1 MSFLAALNA
10 GVRGGL
16 TPASQLTASK
26 EFNKFLT
33 ENTLAYDSES
43 ALAWLM
49 LEACDVALGDDAS
62 VPRVADDEDEL
73 CARAVPANGAP
84 AGAAGAIWTGGDG
97 APAALMEGIPVSSFD
112 QLVDDAPKAIYWLL
126 DLVACHQVKPLK
138 ATNVA
143 NFFRMNSRVAV
154 NGREIMKVLDY
165 AAVSLPRV
173 MDDAALFE
181 LLSQNQFMTYHT
193 AYSSSAKLAEEMLDS
208 APAITNVF
216 FTAATRTTITNSAM
230 NPHNREM
237 NSLIPQQV
245 LLATYAYLEAFNKL
259 PENWFQGEKAKQSLP
274 ASKFNIYKAIF
285 RRVREL
291 SANTEAIQG
300 AGDVAALVGLID
312 ASIRDV

>member
-1 MSFLAALNA
+1 MAFLAALGA

-16 TPASQLTASK
+16 TPSSQLTASR

-49 LEACDVALGDDAS
+49 LEACDTALGPNAN
-62 VPRVADDEDEL
+62 VPRVRADQANL
-73 CARAVPANGAP
+73 CARQMAP
-84 AGAAGAIWTGGDG
+84 AGAAAGAVVAVWNGAGD
-97 APAALMEGIPVSSFD
+97 APEALQEGIPPLSFV
-112 QLVDDAPKAIYWLL
+112 QLVADAPKAIYWLL

-165 AAVSLPRV
+165 AAVALPRV
-173 MDDAALFE
+173 MDDDALFD
-181 LLSQNQFMTYHT
+181 LLSENQFMTYHT
-193 AYSSSAKLAEEMLDS
+193 AYSSSAKLAIEMIDA
-208 APAITNVF
+208 APAITSVF
-216 FTAATRTTITNSAM
+216 FTQATRELVLASAVNS
-230 NPHNREM
+230 HDREA
-237 NSLIPQQV
+237 NAAIPQQV

-259 PENWFQGEKAKQSLP
+259 PENWFQGEKAKQALP

-285 RRVREL
+285 RRLREL
-291 SANTEAIQG
+291 SANTEAIQ
-300 AGDVAALVGLID
+300 AAADVAALVALID
-312 ASIRDV
+312 VSIQGV